1 MRNRFDRGGRD
12 LTRRQFLAAAGG
24 AGLACLTGAYGCKS
38 KAESNT
44 ITVGILHSLSGTMA
58 ISEAALRDAA
68 MLAIEE
74 INAAGGVLGRRVV
87 AIIEDAASDP
97 VRFPQRAEKLLVQD
111 KVCSVFGCWTSQSR
125 KAVLPVF
132 EKHNGLLWYPVQ
144 YEGNECTRNV
154 IYTGSAPNQ
163 QITPALEW
171 LRSQGHNRFYLVG
184 SDYIFPRIAN
194 KIAQND
200 LVRMGAN
207 IVGEEYLPLGHKDF
221 DETIK
226 RVIAAKPTVIF
237 STING
242 DSNLAFYKQ
251 LSRASVT
258 AKDIPVMAMS
268 IGEVEVRQMASAY
281 TNGHFATWSYFQSV
295 DTPENTR
302 FLTNFQKR
310 YGDRRVTGDPI
321 EAAYFQV
328 HLWAQSV
335 KKAGSTQVDAIRAA
349 AGGQTFRAPQGSIS
363 IDVENRHTWKMVR
376 IGKIR
381 DDGQFDIVHTSERAI
396 APKPWDASL
405 NNGMQCE
412 WASGKTI

>member
-1 MRNRFDRGGRD
+1 MLNTSERSRE
-12 LTRRQFLAAAGG
+12 LTRRQFLATAGG
-24 AGLACLTGAYGCKS
+24 AGLLCLTGSYGCKS
-38 KAESNT
+38 SAPRNT

-74 INAAGGVLGRRVV
+74 INAAGGVLGKQVRAVV
-87 AIIEDAASDP
+87 EDAASDP
-97 VRFPQRAEKLLVQD
+97 VRFPRHAEKLLVED
-111 KVCSVFGCWTSQSR
+111 KVCTVFGCWTSQSR

-154 IYTGSAPNQ
+154 IYTGSTPNQ

-171 LRSQGHNRFYLVG
+171 LHSQGHNQFYLIG
-184 SDYIFPRIAN
+184 SDYIFPRTAN

-200 LVRMGAN
+200 LARLGAR

-221 DETIK
+221 GETIK
-226 RVIAAKPTVIF
+226 RVIAAKAGVIF

-251 LSRASVT
+251 LSRSGVT
-258 AKDIPVMAMS
+258 AKDLPVMAMS
-268 IGEVEVRQMASAY
+268 TGEVEVRRMASAY
-281 TNGHFATWSYFQSV
+281 TTGHFAAWSYFQSV
-295 DTPENTR
+295 NTPENIR
-302 FLTNFQKR
+302 FVANFQNR

-335 KKAGSTQVDAIRAA
+335 KKAGSTQFDAIRAA
-349 AGGQTFRAPQGSIS
+349 VAGQTFSAPQGAIS
-363 IDVENRHTWKMVR
+363 IDPENQHTWKMVR
-376 IGKIR
+376 VGKIR
-381 DDGQFDIVHTSERAI
+381 EDGQFEIVHTSERAI

-405 NNGMQCE
+405 NNGMQCD
-412 WASGKTI
+412 WTSGRTI

>member
-1 MRNRFDRGGRD
+1 MRNSSERSHD
-12 LTRRQFLAAAGG
+12 LTRRQFLTAAGG
-24 AGLACLTGAYGCKS
+24 TSLLCLTGAYGCKS
-38 KAESNT
+38 RAASNT

-68 MLAIEE
+68 MLAMEE
-74 INAAGGVLGRRVV
+74 INAAGGVLGKQVV
-87 AIIEDAASDP
+87 AVVEDAASDP
-97 VRFPQRAEKLLVQD
+97 VRFPRHAEKLLVED

-125 KAVLPVF
+125 KAVLAVF

-171 LRSQGHNRFYLVG
+171 LHSQGHNQFYLIG

-194 KIAQND
+194 KIAQKD
-200 LVRMGAN
+200 LARIGAN
-207 IVGEEYLPLGHKDF
+207 LVGEEYLPLGHRDF
-221 DETIK
+221 DDAVK
-226 RVIAAKPTVIF
+226 RVIAAKASVIF
-237 STING
+237 STVNG

-251 LSRASVT
+251 LSRAGVT

-268 IGEVEVRQMASAY
+268 IGEVEVRRMASAY
-281 TNGHFATWSYFQSV
+281 TTGHLAAWSYFQSV
-295 DTPENTR
+295 NTPENTR
-302 FLTNFQKR
+302 FVANFQSR

-349 AGGQTFRAPQGSIS
+349 AAGQTFTAPQGTIS
-363 IDVENRHTWKMVR
+363 LDLKNRHTWKMIR

-381 DDGQFDIVHTSERAI
+381 EDGQFEIVHASERAI
-396 APKPWDASL
+396 APQPWDASL
-405 NNGMQCE
+405 NKGMHCD
-412 WASGKTI
+412 WASGRTI